1 MTTRELIHKAFRRP
15 DLSEADVHEIVDF
28 LLEPPALKA
37 LRREVQDI
45 KVSLGVMRW
54 VVGFLTAA
62 MFGVFWMLIRIHER
76 LGAIEATLRL
86 LAERV

>member
-1 MTTRELIHKAFRRP
+1 MTTRELIHQAFRRL
-15 DLSEADVHEIVDF
+15 DLPEADVHAIVDA
-28 LLEPPALKA
+28 LLGPPVLEALH
-37 LRREVQDI
+37 RDVQDI

-54 VVGFLTAA
+54 VVGFLTVA

-86 LAERV
+86 LA